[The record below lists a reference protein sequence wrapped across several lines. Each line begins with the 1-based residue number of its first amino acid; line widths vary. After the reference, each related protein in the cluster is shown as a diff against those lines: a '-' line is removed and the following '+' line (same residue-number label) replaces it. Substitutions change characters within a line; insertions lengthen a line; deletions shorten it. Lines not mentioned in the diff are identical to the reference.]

1 MIAVKISAIGQ
12 KENLNQV
19 EIRNFLGILF
29 ALHSS
34 NIKSNYLQANYRTV
48 VKNSRKASITES
60 YLINLKLIEGRVN
73 ARVEWEKYTCYK
85 SIRYCFNRVWQNCH
99 HHQKYVKKIL
109 QVNSCSYWR
118 KKDCDFL
125 PLKHETCSPANYSIY

>member
-12 KENLNQV
+12 KENLNQA

-60 YLINLKLIEGRVN
+60 YLINLKLVEGRLN
-73 ARVEWEKYTCYK
+73 ARVQWEKYTCYK
-85 SIRYCFNRVWQNCH
+85 SIRVM
-99 HHQKYVKKIL
+99 L
-109 QVNSCSYWR
+109 
-118 KKDCDFL
+118 
-125 PLKHETCSPANYSIY
+125 